1 MQSGKV
7 KSPIRHYSADVSS
20 NGVSN
25 GAGQGIIRDAA
36 IFSGSAYIAQGMSF
50 IRGFLNARM
59 LGPALYGLWTG
70 LNITLDYS
78 TYVHLGGLNG
88 MNIDIPYQRGSGS
101 RNNLDK
107 AKNTAF
113 TICLV
118 NSILFSAALLVV
130 SIFLWRGNKISESI
144 GLITIAMLNMTTSMY
159 DFYTTL
165 LIAVKRFFSIS
176 KANAFF
182 AFLSVSLTLILVPFF
197 KIYGVYIVAVVTSLS
212 TFLYLL
218 IKEPCRL
225 KLDFDFRYMHKLIK
239 IGFPIMFIN
248 FLNSTIPNMASIS
261 VIFLLGRETL
271 GYYAIAM
278 LAAHFL
284 SYFPNSIHRIL
295 EPHIYQKYGETHD
308 LADLKKY
315 LLKPALVMA
324 MLFPVIMAIYYTSVT
339 FFIRHFL
346 PRYEPSIGLFSIII
360 LARFFVS
367 FSPTSNAFINAM
379 NKQRFLV
386 PIYLASIAIVAVASL
401 VFIKSGFGQNSVAIG
416 LAASFFFMGS
426 AIFIYAIG
434 HFTKSIFKR
443 IAYLGGL
450 YLPLAYIA
458 AVVFFNEKAISSSTA
473 ILPDTM
479 RLCAKLAALCIFS
492 MPLVYAANLKTGI
505 VADLITFLKKGNLK
519 YETGDIGPISN

>member
-7 KSPIRHYSADVSS
+7 KR
-20 NGVSN
+20 
-25 GAGQGIIRDAA
+25 QGIIRDAA

-50 IRGFLNARM
+50 VRGFLNARM

-78 TYVHLGGLNG
+78 SYVHIGALNG
-88 MNIDIPYQRGSGS
+88 MNIDIPYQKGSGS

-107 AKNTAF
+107 SRNTAF

-118 NSILFSAALLVV
+118 NSVLFSAGLLVV
-130 SIFLWRGNKISESI
+130 SIFLWRGNKVSESI
-144 GLITIAMLNMTTSMY
+144 GLITIAILNMTTSMY
-159 DFYTTL
+159 DFYSTS
-165 LIAVKRFFSIS
+165 LIAMKRFFSIS

-182 AFLSVSLTLILVPFF
+182 AFLSVCLTLILVPFF
-197 KIYGVYIVAVVTSLS
+197 KIYGVYAVAVVTSLA

-218 IKEPCRL
+218 IKEPCRI
-225 KLDFDFRYMHKLIK
+225 KLDFDFRYMAKLIK

-248 FLNSTIPNMASIS
+248 LLNSTIPNMASIS

-278 LAAHFL
+278 MAAYFL
-284 SYFPNSIHRIL
+284 SYFPSSIHRIL
-295 EPHIYQKYGETHD
+295 EPHIYQKYGQTRD
-308 LADLKKY
+308 PIDLKKY
-315 LLKPALVMA
+315 LLKPSLVMA
-324 MLFPVIMAIYYTSVT
+324 ILFPVIMAVYYTSVT

-346 PRYEPSIGLFSIII
+346 PKYEPSINLFSIII

-367 FSPTSNAFINAM
+367 FSPASNAFINAM

-386 PIYLASIAIVAVASL
+386 PIYLAAIAIVAGVSL
-401 VFIKSGFGQNSVAIG
+401 VFMKAGFGRNSVAIG
-416 LAASFFFMGS
+416 LAASFFWTGS

-443 IAYLGGL
+443 IAYLAGL
-450 YLPLAYIA
+450 YLPLAYIS
-458 AVVFFNEKAISSSTA
+458 AVVFFNEKVISSSTA

-479 RLCAKLAALCIFS
+479 RLCAKLAVLCIFS
-492 MPLVYAANLKTGI
+492 LPLVYIANLKTGI
-505 VADLITFLKKGNLK
+505 AGDLINFLKKGNFRH
-519 YETGDIGPISN
+519 EAGDIGPISD